1 MEAIVVEELEN
12 RPEVL
17 KENYGVELDDIQ
29 SACSEIE
36 SEKNDNSEVNFGQ
49 IQSSDGK
56 FLNFVILPL
65 ALLAQL

>member
-17 KENYGVELDDIQ
+17 RENYGVELDDIQ

-36 SEKNDNSEVNFGQ
+36 SEKNDNS
-49 IQSSDGK
+49 
-56 FLNFVILPL
+56 
-65 ALLAQL
+65 